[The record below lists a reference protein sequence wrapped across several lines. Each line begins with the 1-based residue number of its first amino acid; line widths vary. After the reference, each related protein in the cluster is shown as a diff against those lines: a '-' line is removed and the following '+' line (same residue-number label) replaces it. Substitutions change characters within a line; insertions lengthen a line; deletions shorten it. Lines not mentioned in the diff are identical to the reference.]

1 MGRPGNVTITTAVSP
16 IGHDAALAGESAA
29 AYAAT
34 PSAPPSDEYAVLAEL
49 PDLDAALTA
58 LRAADDAMLTAVAT
72 LATVLDTDEVAATTG
87 VGVEHW
93 IAIVARA
100 TRMDRRQVLR
110 TARLLRRFPV
120 LDDAVRARHL
130 TWAQLRALT
139 LVLRRC
145 PTEADATADEL
156 LRGLLDH
163 LDDAD
168 PDVLIRQVEDAVE
181 RWRADQLAVTPDP
194 EPVAAP
200 YLSLQPRLDGLGG
213 RMVGEFD
220 AEALAL
226 LDAATAPAPAQRSDP
241 DGVGAVRARNLLARL
256 GAQPTTGA
264 RAASGALPTTDADA
278 SSATGADTADPG
290 RAAGAAHGLPS
301 VQLLLRMD
309 LDALLARDTTPTTL
323 LTRLLGGRLRLTSE
337 AARRLIDERGAEL
350 RAMVIDDLG
359 QVVGVGRR
367 TRVPPDWL
375 RDAVQSVHDTCTGPL
390 CDRPALG
397 ADVDHARPWWPERP
411 DEPFGRTDLDN
422 LGPLCASTNR
432 TPRRAGW
439 QATPLGDGRRRWHHP
454 TTGLTVTSVP
464 GTWRPPPRGSPTG
477 SGPDAG
483 QRPTRR
489 HPDAPNARDGP
500 DLPRTAHND
509 PDVPF

>member
-1 MGRPGNVTITTAVSP
+1 MARPGTVTITTA
-16 IGHDAALAGESAA
+16 
-29 AYAAT
+29 AT
-34 PSAPPSDEYAVLAEL
+34 TSAPPSDEYAVLAEL

-120 LDDAVRARHL
+120 LDDAARARRL

-145 PTEADATADEL
+145 PTESDATAEEL

-181 RWRADQLAVTPDP
+181 RWRADPLVGTPDP
-194 EPVAAP
+194 EPVATP
-200 YLSLQPRLDGLGG
+200 SLSLQPRLDGLGG
-213 RMVGEFD
+213 RLVGEFD

-256 GAQPTTGA
+256 GASPTTG
-264 RAASGALPTTDADA
+264 TDAVSESEA
-278 SSATGADTADPG
+278 GPANAHAANAHA
-290 RAAGAAHGLPS
+290 AAGAADGLPP

-309 LDALLARDTTPTTL
+309 LDTLLARDTTPATL

-337 AARRLIDERGAEL
+337 TARRLIDERGAEL

-432 TPRRAGW
+432 TLRRAGW

-464 GTWRPPPRGSPTG
+464 GTWRPPQRGSPT
-477 SGPDAG
+477 
-483 QRPTRR
+483 
-489 HPDAPNARDGP
+489 ARDGP
-500 DLPRTAHND
+500 SGPGAPVSD